1 MEKKEK
7 VKRRTE
13 KEWLEAYHK
22 CCNAFGDKWHTGNR
36 VRLTLG
42 QFRNDDNWGFIE
54 IISYNTKTLKKLI
67 SICENNNLGFD
78 FSVEIIHLK

>member
-22 CCNAFGDKWHTGNR
+22 CCNAFGDK
-36 VRLTLG
+36 
-42 QFRNDDNWGFIE
+42 
-54 IISYNTKTLKKLI
+54 
-67 SICENNNLGFD
+67 
-78 FSVEIIHLK
+78 